1 LASFGLCV
9 IGGEKWTL
17 EKAFNY
23 ILKEYASHG
32 ETKPIE
38 IDEIHRPTHGRRHEF
53 FALGEL
59 LGLSL
64 KTVFNSYRK
73 VYGTGGDTLRH
84 IVFTSPQGHHGHSRG
99 GVFVWVSK

>member
-1 LASFGLCV
+1 MLHATTLKSLPDYDIRCCWASFGLCV

-23 ILKEYASHG
+23 ILNEYAMPMERLS
-32 ETKPIE
+32 PIE
-38 IDEIHRPTHGRRHEF
+38 IDEIHRLHTEEGMSF
-53 FALGEL
+53 SQLGEL

-73 VYGTGGDTLRH
+73 VYGTGGDNH
-84 IVFTSPQGHHGHSRG
+84 
-99 GVFVWVSK
+99 